1 MAKKIFQNVYYIP
14 GPTNVGVISVK
25 GKRGHKAKDVY
36 LIDSGGNS
44 EDAERIYTELN
55 ELFPKEKGGFN
66 LVAIINTH
74 SHADHCGGNAFFAK
88 KTGCEIW
95 ISKVESAGL
104 EFNLLQSII
113 TCGSMP
119 LPHLQASYYVAEPS
133 KANKIINESSEI
145 KLRDGSKINFI
156 NLPGHYLGM
165 LGVLYTNKNDETAFF
180 SGDAVFGKMHVLKY
194 WISYLV
200 DLKAFKQTLS
210 KLDKTN
216 FDWYIPSHGEMV
228 KRIQETV
235 EMNNIAI
242 LSTEYCILRAL
253 KDGKRLAFCDLM
265 KAVADMNDI
274 KLRTPQYLLIGS
286 TIRAYLYYLYEEN
299 KIDCTMSEN
308 RLLWFKV

>member
-14 GPTNVGVISVK
+14 GSTNVGVISVK
-25 GKRGHKAKDVY
+25 GKRGSKAKDIY

-44 EDAERIYTELN
+44 EDAERIYNELN
-55 ELFPKEKGGFN
+55 SLFPKETGGFN

-74 SHADHCGGNAFFAK
+74 SHADHCGGNAFFVE

-95 ISKVESAGL
+95 ISKIESSGL

-119 LPHLQASYYVAEPS
+119 LPHLQASYYVAKPS
-133 KANKIINESSEI
+133 KSTKIISENTEI
-145 KLRDGSKINFI
+145 KLRDGAKISFMA
-156 NLPGHYLGM
+156 LPGHYLEM
-165 LGVLYTNKNDETAFF
+165 LGVLYTNKNGETAFF
-180 SGDAVFGKMHVLKY
+180 PGDAVFGKMHVLKY

-200 DLKAFKQTLS
+200 DLKAFKQTLE
-210 KLDKTN
+210 KLNNTN

-253 KDGKRLAFCDLM
+253 KDGKKLPFSDLM

-299 KIDCTMSEN
+299 KIDCAMSEN